1 MLYPVIGSQSSL
13 IGTFF
18 FEAQKKRVQEP
29 VAAFSRGRPWFWSW
43 LFRRRG
49 FSMQPGP
56 PAPRPTFEDMTMVQ
70 EAVQD
75 GGDCRRV
82 AEEISPVVDGPVRSH
97 QRAGAFISAHD
108 DLQQLFR
115 RCGP

>member
-18 FEAQKKRVQEP
+18 FEAQKNRVQEP

-43 LFRRRG
+43 LFRRGG
-49 FSMQPGP
+49 FRLRLSP
-56 PAPRPTFEDMTMVQ
+56 PAPRPAFEDMTVVQ
-70 EAVQD
+70 EAVQHGSD
-75 GGDCRRV
+75 GRGV
-82 AEEISPVVDGPVRSH
+82 AEQLSPVIDWPVGSH
-97 QRAGAFISAHD
+97 QRAGAFVTAHD

-115 RCGP
+115 CCGS